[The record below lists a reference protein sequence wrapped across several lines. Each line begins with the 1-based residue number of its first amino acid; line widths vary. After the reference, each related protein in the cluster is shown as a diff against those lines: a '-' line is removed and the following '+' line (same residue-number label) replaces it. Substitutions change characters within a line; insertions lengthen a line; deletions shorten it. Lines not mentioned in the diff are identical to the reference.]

1 MASNYF
7 VVMRSFIVSPQLL
20 SSQGKSP
27 SFLILMVDPPPPPDL
42 WPFAQLLST
51 GEASCRSNCETWN
64 CDKALLLLDSVVTSL
79 GLSVWG
85 SCVAYFAVVR
95 LSLAVPILCLSVD
108 WKRLGLAR
116 FGLCPLLYLSHASE
130 NLHYSMYDTS
140 TGLDRLYCLT
150 CETVGFTSSK
160 AVCILLPGK
169 SGSILL
175 LPIAFLRFITA
186 VCRLLVGFSLTLVLV
201 SLEIEGR
208 MLLIVFAPLNLGK
221 KVLEFA
227 MLYAAAT
234 TLKIAKNLPL
244 HHASVTCK
252 LVSCSLIAE
261 DLALKAALIAAI
273 ISGFRCLICSSDP
286 VSLVTLL
293 TNGVVN
299 ELKSLLHDISC
310 LSEDF
315 TSILFVFISNLADCL
330 PNVFANYGLVMN
342 NSSS

>member
-108 WKRLGLAR
+108 WKRLGLA
-116 FGLCPLLYLSHASE
+116 S
-130 NLHYSMYDTS
+130 D
-140 TGLDRLYCLT
+140 
-150 CETVGFTSSK
+150 
-160 AVCILLPGK
+160 CI
-169 SGSILL
+169 
-175 LPIAFLRFITA
+175 
-186 VCRLLVGFSLTLVLV
+186 V
-201 SLEIEGR
+201 
-208 MLLIVFAPLNLGK
+208 GK